1 MSRQLS
7 VSIRNK
13 HSEIQKIWEEFESFA
28 KENQMANDIRRN
40 TQIALDEIISNTIE
54 YGYEKYSDDKIKVN
68 FLIDQTNLV
77 IEIIDNAKHY
87 NILERDDPD
96 ISKSIE
102 EKPIGGLG
110 VHLVKSLMNEKK
122 YDCINGKNHLT
133 LIKQLN

>member
-1 MSRQLS
+1 MSKQLS
-7 VSIRNK
+7 VSILNK
-13 HSEIQKIWEEFESFA
+13 HSEIQKIRKEFESFA
-28 KENQMANDIRRN
+28 NENQMANDVRRN
-40 TQIALDEIISNTIE
+40 TKIALDEIISNTIE
-54 YGYEKYSDDKIKVN
+54 YGYEKYSGDKIKVN

-77 IEIIDNAKHY
+77 IEIIDNAKIY
-87 NILERDDPD
+87 NILERNDPD

-110 VHLVKSLMNEKK
+110 VHLVKSLMNEVK

>member
-110 VHLVKSLMNEKK
+110 VRLVKSLMNEVK

>member
-1 MSRQLS
+1 MSKQLS
-7 VSIRNK
+7 VSILNK
-13 HSEIQKIWEEFESFA
+13 HSEIQKIREEFESFA
-28 KENQMANDIRRN
+28 NKNQMANDVRRN

-54 YGYEKYSDDKIKVN
+54 YGYEKYSGDKIKVN

-77 IEIIDNAKHY
+77 IEIIDNAKTY
-87 NILERDDPD
+87 NILERNDPD

-110 VHLVKSLMNEKK
+110 VHLVKSLMTEVK

>member
-1 MSRQLS
+1 MSKQLS
-7 VSIRNK
+7 VSILNK
-13 HSEIQKIWEEFESFA
+13 HSEIQKIRKEFESFA
-28 KENQMANDIRRN
+28 NENQMANDVRRN

-54 YGYEKYSDDKIKVN
+54 YGYEKYSGDKIKVN

-77 IEIIDNAKHY
+77 IEIIDNAKIY
-87 NILERDDPD
+87 NILERNDPD

-110 VHLVKSLMNEKK
+110 VHLVKSLMNEVK

>member
-28 KENQMANDIRRN
+28 KENQMANDIRSN

-77 IEIIDNAKHY
+77 IEIIDNAKSY

-96 ISKSIE
+96 ISTAIE

-110 VHLVKSLMNEKK
+110 GHLVKS
-122 YDCINGKNHLT
+122 
-133 LIKQLN
+133 

>member
-1 MSRQLS
+1 MWQDTFHKIGLFS
-7 VSIRNK
+7 VKLDPRVPS
-13 HSEIQKIWEEFESFA
+13 
-28 KENQMANDIRRN
+28 NDVRRN
-40 TQIALDEIISNTIE
+40 IQIALDEIISNTIE
-54 YGYEKYSDDKIKVN
+54 YGYEKYSGDKIKVN

-77 IEIIDNAKHY
+77 IEIIDNAKPY

-110 VHLVKSLMNEKK
+110 VHLVKSLMNEVK

>member
-1 MSRQLS
+1 MSKQLS
-7 VSIRNK
+7 VSILNK
-13 HSEIQKIWEEFESFA
+13 HSEIQKIREEFESFA

-77 IEIIDNAKHY
+77 IEIIDNAKIY
-87 NILERDDPD
+87 NILERNDPD

-110 VHLVKSLMNEKK
+110 VHLVKSLMNEVK

>member
-1 MSRQLS
+1 
-7 VSIRNK
+7 
-13 HSEIQKIWEEFESFA
+13 
-28 KENQMANDIRRN
+28 MANDIRRN

-77 IEIIDNAKHY
+77 IEIIDNTKSY

-110 VHLVKSLMNEKK
+110 VHLVKSLMNEVK
-122 YDCINGKNHLT
+122 YACINGKNHLT